1 MKTPGILFLCV
12 ANSARSQ
19 MAEGLARSRFG
30 DALRV
35 QSAGSDAAGVNAL
48 AVKVL
53 AELGIDI
60 SGQTSKTVD
69 TIDPATV
76 DTVVTLCAEEVCPV
90 FLSKARRLHW
100 PLPDPTAGGGTEDE
114 QLARF
119 RRTRDEINAR
129 LEAVFGDDGKERA
142 KADQRSAT

>member
-1 MKTPGILFLCV
+1 
-12 ANSARSQ
+12 

-30 DALRV
+30 DAARV
-35 QSAGSDAAGVNAL
+35 QSAGSCAAGVNPL
-48 AVKVL
+48 AVKAL

-90 FLSKARRLHW
+90 YLSKARRLHW
-100 PLPDPTAGGGTEDE
+100 PLPDPTAGGGSEE
-114 QLARF
+114 ERLVRF
-119 RRTRDEINAR
+119 RRTRDEIKAR
-129 LEAVFGDDGKERA
+129 LEMFFGEDGRERV
-142 KADQRSAT
+142 KAAQRTRT

>member
-1 MKTPGILFLCV
+1 MAPGILFLCV

-19 MAEGLARSRFG
+19 LAEGLARARFG
-30 DALRV
+30 DAVHV
-35 QSAGSDAAGVNAL
+35 QSAGLDAAGVNSL

-53 AELGIDI
+53 AEVGIDI
-60 SGQTSKTVD
+60 SFQTSKKVD

-90 FLSKARRLHW
+90 YLAKRARRLHW
-100 PLPDPTAGGGTEDE
+100 PLPDPTAGGGTEEE

-119 RRTRDEINAR
+119 RRTREEIKAR
-129 LEAVFGDDGKERA
+129 LETFFGDDGKEKA
-142 KADQRSAT
+142 KTGSAL

>member
-1 MKTPGILFLCV
+1 
-12 ANSARSQ
+12 

-30 DALRV
+30 DAVRV
-35 QSAGSDAAGVNAL
+35 QSAGSNAAGVNPL
-48 AVKVL
+48 AVEAL

-76 DTVVTLCAEEVCPV
+76 DTVVTLCAEEICPV

-100 PLPDPTAGGGTEDE
+100 PLPDPTAGGGSEE
-114 QLARF
+114 ERLARF
-119 RRTRDEINAR
+119 RRTRDEIKAR
-129 LEAVFGDDGKERA
+129 LETFFGDDGKEKTKAAQRA
-142 KADQRSAT
+142 TT